1 MSRERRSFTPE
12 FKLEAAS
19 LVVDQNYSIPE
30 ACRALDLGESA
41 LRRWV
46 KQLEAERGGTT
57 PSSKALTPEQ
67 QRIKELEARVKRL
80 EQEKF
85 ILKSYLLREASKIKR
100 YEFMLT
106 NSALHSIVM
115 MARVLL
121 VSRSGYYS
129 WLDNREMVSW
139 RMQQRESIDALV
151 KAAFEAG
158 KGRYGA
164 ERIFYDLA
172 EQDNP
177 LDIKTIRKSL
187 KRQGLIAKAAKLF
200 KVTTDSNHSLP
211 VAPNL
216 LARDFSAQQP
226 NEKWVTDITYIQ
238 TTEGWLYLAVMI
250 DLYSRK
256 IVGWSMS
263 KHIDAQLV
271 CDALTMALWRRKFP
285 KGVIVH
291 SDRGSQYASHAFRG
305 LLEKYS
311 LTQSMSRKGD
321 CWDTQPTILVNT
333 ALV

>member
-1 MSRERRSFTPE
+1 
-12 FKLEAAS
+12 
-19 LVVDQNYSIPE
+19 
-30 ACRALDLGESA
+30 
-41 LRRWV
+41 
-46 KQLEAERGGTT
+46 
-57 PSSKALTPEQ
+57 
-67 QRIKELEARVKRL
+67 
-80 EQEKF
+80 
-85 ILKSYLLREASKIKR
+85 
-100 YEFMLT
+100 MLT
-106 NSALHSIVM
+106 NSALYSIAM

-271 CDALTMALWRRKFP
+271 CDALMMALWRRKFP

-291 SDRGSQYASHAFRG
+291 SDRGSQYASTAFRKIIV
-305 LLEKYS
+305 EKE
-311 LTQSMSRKGD
+311 LIQSMSRKGD
-321 CWDTQPTILVNT
+321 CWDNACAESFFHSLKVELIMGEPLQNREKTREAIFEYIEVDYNRIRRHSANGFMSPERYEAIFVS
-333 ALV
+333 